1 MPADDPDVEPGESV
15 IWSSHYTR
23 KVYHKPGGDGEP
35 VCGTH
40 LREYE
45 WVEKAFKHT
54 PLGLDPC
61 KRCFGLVEKA
71 TYGPELATELRRIG
85 RECARDD

>member
-1 MPADDPDVEPGESV
+1 MPDNAPDLDPNQPV

-23 KVYHKPGGDGEP
+23 RVYHKPGRNGQP
-35 VCGTH
+35 ACGTD
-40 LREYE
+40 LKDYT
-45 WVEKAFKHT
+45 WIEKPFKHR

-61 KRCFGLVEKA
+61 KRCFGLVKKA

-85 RECARDD
+85 RESAADD